1 VKKLNLAAGI
11 FVYLALQGFV
21 YGADIAVRHGFDRS
35 WPAHA
40 RYHVVVSGIHIIALS
55 LMTAVAAI
63 GGLRRRR
70 RAAWLTL
77 AVVSTVGWAA
87 WPAARAIAGE
97 PPAGWVQ
104 LVTFG
109 SVIAALVALGISYG
123 PVFDGRR
130 AERSRDAEDVSPGRP
145 SAPPVGE

>member
-1 VKKLNLAAGI
+1 MKKLNLAAGI

-21 YGADIAVRHGFDRS
+21 YGADIAWRHGFDRS

-40 RYHVVVSGIHIIALS
+40 RYHVVVSGIHIITLA

-77 AVVSTVGWAA
+77 AIVSTVGWAA
-87 WPAARAIAGE
+87 WPVARMLAGE

-104 LVTFG
+104 IVTFG
-109 SVIAALVALGISYG
+109 SALAALFALAISYG
-123 PVFDGRR
+123 PVFDARVADR
-130 AERSRDAEDVSPGRP
+130 APPPDHLDAGRP

>member
-21 YGADIAVRHGFDRS
+21 YGADIAVRHGFDRG

-40 RYHVVVSGIHIIALS
+40 RYHVVVSGIHIVAMS

-63 GGLRRRR
+63 GGLRKRR

-77 AVVSTVGWAA
+77 AIVSTVGWAA
-87 WPAARAIAGE
+87 WPIARVLAGQ
-97 PPAGWVQ
+97 PPAAWVQ
-104 LVTFG
+104 IVTFG
-109 SVIAALVALGISYG
+109 SALAALIALGISYG
-123 PVFDGRR
+123 PVFDARLREPR
-130 AERSRDAEDVSPGRP
+130 ALGEDVSPGRP